1 MTKEFRFDPRA
12 LVRLQ
17 RTRHTLSAQSIFR
30 DVHAA
35 AENRSDFLRGVRAA
49 NSARLFDCLAKSQMG
64 FCFYRG
70 DYTRLSANVKQMYF
84 GREKT
89 KNLKK
94 EIDKTDKVCYHKQ
107 AGEMLV

>member
-1 MTKEFRFDPRA
+1 
-12 LVRLQ
+12 
-17 RTRHTLSAQSIFR
+17 
-30 DVHAA
+30 
-35 AENRSDFLRGVRAA
+35 
-49 NSARLFDCLAKSQMG
+49 MG
-64 FCFYRG
+64 FYALQG
-70 DYTRLSANVKQMYF
+70 DYTRPAANVKQMYF